1 MQSELNGPVQV
12 IQLWLQEGHRKFSPS
27 SKYPSLQIHFPLLI
41 LLRSAKLQ
49 VRHSFS
55 VGPEQVLQI
64 GLQRIVVT

>member
-1 MQSELNGPVQV
+1 
-12 IQLWLQEGHRKFSPS
+12 
-27 SKYPSLQIHFPLLI
+27 LQIHFPLLI